1 MINDTVYAPRSYFSP
16 TCISSVFAL
25 MVSSLGISVL
35 LGWYLNQIALIQV
48 HSSFV
53 PMQYNTA
60 LGFFLAGCALISS
73 IFNKKVLSLLLSLVV
88 ALIGGLTLIEYIFH
102 INLGIDQLLMDHYI
116 TTKTS
121 HPGRMAPNTA
131 LCFFLS
137 GSALLA
143 SYLTQRT
150 HQLVLVGA
158 IVTGLGL
165 IVFLG
170 YLIGLETSFGWG
182 HLTRM
187 AIHTAVGFM
196 FLGSAIT
203 LWGISIMPK
212 ITEIRNHW
220 AITLV
225 GVTLTV
231 LVLTLWQALVAWEHR
246 QIRKDTENQLHRF
259 QEKFEINMQTQ
270 IHTLERMA
278 QQWAYRGGI
287 PRQEWELDIR
297 NYIQHLPFFQ
307 AIEWVDSS
315 FHVRWVVP
323 LEGNEAAQ
331 DLNLAF
337 ESRRREALI
346 KARDQI
352 STTVSHSVKLVQGD
366 RGFLV
371 YVPLYINQKFD
382 GFILGVFRV
391 DDILSLLTGQDQFN
405 QHFRLKIME
414 RDQIISDSSQPYE
427 PDQEKYKVSS
437 HIKLGDIYW
446 QAELTPT
453 SSYTNKIWSPIPYF
467 VLFGGLISIALLHYF
482 YYLRQRDQRKTRL
495 LQEEITKRKRNEA
508 ALAQYMKE
516 LERSNKELNDF
527 AYVASHDLKAPLR
540 GIMQLANWIEEDSK
554 DQLEEQSKEFLT
566 LMQNRV
572 SRLERLLDDLLA
584 YSRVGRKQGNFKT
597 VDTTSLAHDIFQLLD
612 PPEGFTLTCQNCLPT
627 FVTLSVPFE
636 QLLRNLISNA
646 IKHHDKTEGTIH
658 ISATIDTQGFQF
670 VVSDD
675 GPGIPPEQHDRV
687 FGIFQ
692 TLKSRD
698 EVEGS
703 GMGLAIVKKLLD
715 NYQCQIHIE
724 SNGTRGARM
733 CFTWPTENKL
743 RELIND

>member
-16 TCISSVFAL
+16 ICISSAL
-25 MVSSLGISVL
+25 ALIVSSLGISVL
-35 LGWYLNQIALIQV
+35 LGWYSNQIALIQV

-60 LGFFLAGCALISS
+60 LGFLLSGCALLAS
-73 IFNKKVLSLLLSLVV
+73 IFNKKKPALVLSFVV
-88 ALIGGLTLIEYIFH
+88 ALIGALTLIEYIFQ
-102 INLGIDQLLMDHYI
+102 INLGIDQLLMNHDI
-116 TTKTS
+116 TTQTS
-121 HPGRMAPNTA
+121 HLDRMAPNTA

-143 SYLTQRT
+143 SHLTWRT
-150 HQLVLVGA
+150 NQLVLVGA
-158 IVTGLGL
+158 TVTGLGL

-170 YLIGLETSFGWG
+170 YLIGLETTFGWG
-182 HLTRM
+182 YLTRM
-187 AIHTAVGFM
+187 AIHTAVGFIL
-196 FLGSAIT
+196 LGSAIT
-203 LWGISIMPK
+203 LWGISVMPK

-225 GVTLTV
+225 GVALTV

-246 QIRKDTENQLHRF
+246 QIQKDTENQLHRF

-270 IHTLERMA
+270 LHTLERMA

-307 AIEWVDSS
+307 AIEWVDDS

-331 DLNLAF
+331 DLNIAF
-337 ESRRREALI
+337 EPRRREALI

-352 STTVSHSVKLVQGD
+352 HTTVSHSVKLVQGD

-382 GFILGVFRV
+382 GFILGVFRI
-391 DDILSLLTGQDQFN
+391 DDILTLLTGQDQFN
-405 QHFRLKIME
+405 QHFRLQIIEK
-414 RDQIISDSSQPYE
+414 DQVISDSSQPYE
-427 PDQEKYKVSS
+427 PEQDKYKVRSTV
-437 HIKLGDIYW
+437 KLGDIYW

-453 SSYTNKIWSPIPYF
+453 SAYTHKVWSPIPYL

-495 LQEEITKRKRNEA
+495 LQEEIAKRKRNEI

-554 DQLEEQSKEFLT
+554 DQLEEQSKEFLG

-597 VDTTSLAHDIFQLLD
+597 VDTTGLAQDIFQLLE

-646 IKHHDKTEGTIH
+646 IKHHNKTEGIIN
-658 ISATIDTQGFQF
+658 ISATIDTNGFQF
-670 VVSDD
+670 IVSDD

-715 NYQCQIHIE
+715 NYQCTIHIE
-724 SNGTRGARM
+724 SNGTRGTRM
-733 CFTWPTENKL
+733 CFTWPTETTL